1 MLGRPCYGTSERALA
16 KSCFSTTACIA
27 FVALIYFLGLNSFV
41 GLEHGKWI
49 HWGHDMLP
57 EGLGK
62 RAHRIF
68 EPVVNSNVRSLFKAD
83 LISAN
88 NLEKGCDPPTAP
100 PTSTRARA
108 LTRALR
114 RQDKLT
120 RRRWR
125 THSSPRPAA
134 TAALSPRPLLALPLC
149 VFRCS
154 GVFSCNIFLSSP
166 LHFSSS
172 FSFSSVCRRDASGR
186 GRSAG
191 GPRVLVRCA
200 SLFQRMARNA
210 GQGVSAAPCV
220 VRQQRSKGGA
230 KA

>member
-49 HWGHDMLP
+49 HWGHDMLS

-108 LTRALR
+108 HSRSPSSRQTDATPLAHSLLSPAGRDRGPLASALASTPALR
-114 RQDKLT
+114 
-120 RRRWR
+120 
-125 THSSPRPAA
+125 
-134 TAALSPRPLLALPLC
+134 LSL
-149 VFRCS
+149 
-154 GVFSCNIFLSSP
+154 
-166 LHFSSS
+166 
-172 FSFSSVCRRDASGR
+172 
-186 GRSAG
+186 
-191 GPRVLVRCA
+191 
-200 SLFQRMARNA
+200 
-210 GQGVSAAPCV
+210 
-220 VRQQRSKGGA
+220 
-230 KA
+230 

>member
-49 HWGHDMLP
+49 HWGHDMLS

-108 LTRALR
+108 RSL
-114 RQDKLT
+114 
-120 RRRWR
+120 
-125 THSSPRPAA
+125 
-134 TAALSPRPLLALPLC
+134 ALS
-149 VFRCS
+149 
-154 GVFSCNIFLSSP
+154 
-166 LHFSSS
+166 
-172 FSFSSVCRRDASGR
+172 
-186 GRSAG
+186 
-191 GPRVLVRCA
+191 
-200 SLFQRMARNA
+200 
-210 GQGVSAAPCV
+210 V
-220 VRQQRSKGGA
+220 VKTN
-230 KA
+230 